1 MLHVFKRKS
10 DSATIITIDANQP
23 PGHFD
28 DDEAPIGIVVH
39 DVLDGVQVEITENP
53 PVPVVGRRQIELD
66 MPTML
71 AADRTIC
78 LDMRKGVYGIPVIWS
93 TSYIAGVG
101 KDAVIVSVESEP
113 LPGELKFHVRMVVQP
128 L

>member
-1 MLHVFKRKS
+1 MQHVFKRKS
-10 DSATIITIDANQP
+10 DSTTIITIQANQP

-28 DDEAPIGIVVH
+28 DDEAPIRMDVH

-53 PVPVVGRRQIELD
+53 PVPVIGDRQIELD
-66 MPTML
+66 IPIQS

-78 LDMRKGVYGIPVIWS
+78 LDMYKGVYGVPVIWS
-93 TSYIAGVG
+93 TSFISGVG
-101 KDAVIVSVESEP
+101 KDVVIVEFTSDP
-113 LPGELKFHVRMVVQP
+113 LPGLLYFHTRLVLQP